1 MRQGHGLHDGG
12 VADTHA
18 VVDLKAFLQ
27 ATQDGDGVLHRR
39 LVHQHGLET
48 AFQGRVLLDVLAV
61 LVQGGGAD
69 AVQFATG
76 QHGLEQVARVHG
88 AFGLACAHDGV
99 QLVDEED
106 DLAFALLHF
115 IEHGLEAFLELA
127 AVLGTGDQR
136 AHVQGVE
143 LVTAQALGHVAL
155 DDTEGQAFHD
165 GRLAHPGLTDEH
177 GVVLG
182 TTGQDAHHTADL
194 GITADDRVHLALTGG
209 FHQVTGVLA
218 QGLHRVFG
226 VGAGHP
232 RTAAQA
238 LHGLAEA
245 GTADVVFLE
254 DLAQRRAGRV
264 LGQRGEQMV
273 HADVFVLHA
282 PGFVLGVAQHL
293 GQTLGDGDAVG
304 VHAAAGDGG
313 TLAQFFLHGYGQSGG
328 LHAHLIQD
336 AGHDALFLTD
346 QGQRQMLAVDIL
358 MAHAH
363 GDALRLGHGLAGFF
377 REFVD
382 VHISS
387 TMPLWTGPVRT
398 RAAPRRKV
406 SKIDF
411 FFVRGLRRRTPEGPE
426 CPGGGARPGGV
437 CGPPRRIR
445 IRGLPGTGDQ
455 SSNPCSSRTLCS
467 RASIRSRRSTMI
479 VPPTTGSSKSQQM
492 RSSLRTR

>member
-1 MRQGHGLHDGG
+1 M
-12 VADTHA
+12 
-18 VVDLKAFLQ
+18 
-27 ATQDGDGVLHRR
+27 
-39 LVHQHGLET
+39 
-48 AFQGRVLLDVLAV
+48 
-61 LVQGGGAD
+61 
-69 AVQFATG
+69 
-76 QHGLEQVARVHG
+76 
-88 AFGLACAHDGV
+88 
-99 QLVDEED
+99 
-106 DLAFALLHF
+106 
-115 IEHGLEAFLELA
+115 
-127 AVLGTGDQR
+127 
-136 AHVQGVE
+136 
-143 LVTAQALGHVAL
+143 TAQALGHVAL

-282 PGFVLGVAQHL
+282 PGFVFGVAQHL

-411 FFVRGLRRRTPEGPE
+411 FLCAGCAGGLQRARSVRAAAQGRVGSAGRRDGSVSAGFPAQGISLPIPAVRAPCAPERRYAPEGP
-426 CPGGGARPGGV
+426 R
-437 CGPPRRIR
+437 
-445 IRGLPGTGDQ
+445 
-455 SSNPCSSRTLCS
+455 
-467 RASIRSRRSTMI
+467 
-479 VPPTTGSSKSQQM
+479 
-492 RSSLRTR
+492 